1 MAYHKKETLRGNI
14 EAIRTLLAVEK
25 EHRLPTP
32 VERDVLSRYNGF
44 GGLACILKP
53 VDTLADR
60 TRWVKSELELFPMV
74 QELKQLIFGESA
86 SEREARGLW
95 DSLKSSVLT
104 SFYTDERIVRAVASA
119 LRDHRIPVG
128 KLLDPSAGMG
138 VFSRILA
145 GEHTEVTALEK
156 DKATGRILRLL
167 SADNPQQTVRIIGF
181 E

>member
-1 MAYHKKETLRGNI
+1 MAYQKKETLRGNI

-86 SEREARGLW
+86 NERE
-95 DSLKSSVLT
+95 
-104 SFYTDERIVRAVASA
+104 
-119 LRDHRIPVG
+119 
-128 KLLDPSAGMG
+128 
-138 VFSRILA
+138 
-145 GEHTEVTALEK
+145 
-156 DKATGRILRLL
+156 
-167 SADNPQQTVRIIGF
+167 
-181 E
+181 